1 MFCRENVHDWVEPKS
16 SLDDDYRQL
25 RLNMDNRHEVV
36 QGLLRTRLGLAAMP
50 DMQHLLITANE
61 IEAGMRATCLEEMT
75 NSKVKLQR
83 AIMAHRLLDQLAQL
97 LGQLESQRGKALE
110 PVQGVVI
117 GLEKADPP
125 HSCIAKYLDEDL
137 RQDNDSLS
145 KELPRDKGQGSRR
158 VRDD

>member
-1 MFCRENVHDWVEPKS
+1 MTNGKVK
-16 SLDDDYRQL
+16 
-25 RLNMDNRHEVV
+25 
-36 QGLLRTRLGLAAMP
+36 
-50 DMQHLLITANE
+50 MQ
-61 IEAGMRATCLEEMT
+61 RAT
-75 NSKVKLQR
+75 
-83 AIMAHRLLDQLAQL
+83 MAHRLLDQLAQL

-117 GLEKADPP
+117 GQEKADPP
-125 HSCIAKYLDEDL
+125 HSCIAKCLDEDL

>member
-1 MFCRENVHDWVEPKS
+1 
-16 SLDDDYRQL
+16 
-25 RLNMDNRHEVV
+25 
-36 QGLLRTRLGLAAMP
+36 
-50 DMQHLLITANE
+50 
-61 IEAGMRATCLEEMT
+61 MRATCLEEMT

-83 AIMAHRLLDQLAQL
+83 ATMAHRLLDQLSQL

-137 RQDNDSLS
+137 RQNNNSLS
-145 KELPRDKGQGSRR
+145 EELPRDKGQGSRR
-158 VRDD
+158 VRDDWGFCHTVGGGGTEAAVGSSFLAGPGV